1 MTWTFDHVSLN
12 ASGQQEIARFF
23 GDVLGWQP
31 GYRPDFGFDGQW
43 LYNGEQAAV
52 HLLARPGTT
61 PHVTFAHL
69 AFRTDEAAE
78 AVIERVRDS
87 GYRWQAGRHPDK
99 PAAQIFV
106 ELPGGVV
113 LELEAPLTTPTGSPN
128 EPTK

>member
-1 MTWTFDHVSLN
+1 MAWTFDHFSLN

-43 LYNGEQAAV
+43 LYEGDQPV
-52 HLLARPGTT
+52 LHLLGQPGAT
-61 PHVTFAHL
+61 PQVRFAHL

-78 AVIERVRDS
+78 AVIERVRAS

-106 ELPGGVV
+106 ELPGSVV
-113 LELEAPLTTPTGSPN
+113 LELEAPLTPSAGSA
-128 EPTK
+128 